1 MHTILVINCGSSSIK
16 FAVINSQD
24 ETTLISGL
32 AERLGTPQAGLSY
45 KLNAEKH
52 SHTPKGTD
60 HSAAMQAI
68 LDIIRAANLL
78 DNLVAVGHRVV
89 HGGEYFHDSQVLD
102 EKSLERLKT
111 LSHLAPL
118 HNPVNI
124 IGIEAAMQLLPDRPQ
139 VAVFDTAF
147 HQSLPQ
153 KAFLYG
159 LPMDYYREH
168 AVRRYGF
175 HGTSYRYV
183 TQKAADILGKPLN
196 QCCFL
201 AAHLGNGCSAAAVLN
216 GKSADSSMGM
226 TPIEGLIMGT
236 RCGDIDPGLHE
247 YLCQRLNLSLPQL
260 MSVLNKQS
268 GLLGLSGVSND
279 MREIK
284 SAAANG
290 NQQAA
295 LALEVFAFRIARYL
309 GSLAVSLPRIDALI
323 FTGGIGE
330 NDADLRASV
339 LQQLAIL
346 GFKTDAQLNQQGG
359 DPQGRISAET
369 STLAMVVATNEELMI
384 ALDAARLIKE

>member
-16 FAVINSQD
+16 FAVINSQN
-24 ETTLISGL
+24 ETTLMSGL
-32 AERLGTPQAGLSY
+32 AERLGSPQANLSF
-45 KLNAEKH
+45 KHQGEKH
-52 SHTPKGTD
+52 SHSPKGTD
-60 HSAAMQAI
+60 HTAAMQAI
-68 LDIIRAANLL
+68 LDVIQAAGLL
-78 DNLVAVGHRVV
+78 NNLVAVGHRVV
-89 HGGEYFHDSQVLD
+89 HGGEHFTDSQVLD
-102 EKSLERLKT
+102 NTSLAQLKS

-124 IGIEAAMQLLPDRPQ
+124 IGIEAAMQLLPTLPQ

-159 LPMDYYREH
+159 LPMAHYTEH
-168 AVRRYGF
+168 AVRRYAF

-183 TQKAADILGKPLN
+183 TQKAAQLLDKPASS
-196 QCCFL
+196 CCFL
-201 AAHLGNGCSAAAVLN
+201 AAHLGNGCSAAAILN
-216 GKSADSSMGM
+216 GQSVDSSMGM

-247 YLCQRLNLSLPQL
+247 YLCKRLNLSLEQL
-260 MSVLNKQS
+260 MAVLNKQS

-284 SAAANG
+284 AAAAAG

-309 GSLAVSLPRIDALI
+309 GALAISLPRIDALI

-339 LQQLAIL
+339 LSQMGIL
-346 GFKTDAQLNQQGG
+346 GFNTDPALNQQGG
-359 DPQGRISAET
+359 DSLGRISQQN